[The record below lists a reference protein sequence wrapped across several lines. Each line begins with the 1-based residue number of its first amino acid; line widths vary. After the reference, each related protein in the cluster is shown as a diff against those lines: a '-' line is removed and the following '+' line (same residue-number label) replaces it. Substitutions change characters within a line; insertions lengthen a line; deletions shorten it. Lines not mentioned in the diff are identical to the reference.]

1 MFWVQLGTPSFEELR
16 GASVHAQAFVPIEAA
31 RHVACI
37 VRGQRQHAASQY
49 DRLVG
54 MAFHSK
60 WLAIRNNFGIAP
72 KGPHGPPWVPSLG
85 PFGPLGP
92 LGGGGGGGVPG
103 VPLGPRVRHPVEA
116 TKGRLES

>member
-1 MFWVQLGTPSFEELR
+1 MFWAHLGTLSFEELR

-60 WLAIRNNFGIAP
+60 WLAIRNNFGIAR
-72 KGPHGPPWVPSLG
+72 KGPHGSLPLVPLA
-85 PFGPLGP
+85 PLGP